1 MKLKYEEKIKI
12 NKFFIAIDEDGIIRC
27 ERVLGGRGE
36 FSIIR
41 YY

>member
-1 MKLKYEEKIKI
+1 MIKY
-12 NKFFIAIDEDGIIRC
+12 NKSSIADYEDRIRVL
-27 ERVLGGRGE
+27 EQVLGGRGE